1 MDLVAGDA
9 GFGGQA
15 GDGAL
20 SEGRVSPEAAHR
32 LQGIQASL
40 SIPVRRKT
48 ILLDR
53 GHHGTRRRDGFGHAP
68 MVALH
73 RWPGN
78 QVGHESPGGARTPS
92 VTTLKASKMSLC
104 RLAGGGVTRSQRPRA
119 SAPRL
124 RRVRQRARACSE
136 VWLRGMQERRTVVSA
151 CWLIWAVVGLTDPVA
166 TREIACL
173 RREAEMGPV
182 SRLGCVARR
191 ALELTDELCRD
202 SLRRG
207 DVLTFV
213 RQCACGAELREFCL
227 CAQLADV

>member
-1 MDLVAGDA
+1 M
-9 GFGGQA
+9 
-15 GDGAL
+15 
-20 SEGRVSPEAAHR
+20 
-32 LQGIQASL
+32 
-40 SIPVRRKT
+40 
-48 ILLDR
+48 
-53 GHHGTRRRDGFGHAP
+53 
-68 MVALH
+68 
-73 RWPGN
+73 
-78 QVGHESPGGARTPS
+78 
-92 VTTLKASKMSLC
+92 
-104 RLAGGGVTRSQRPRA
+104 
-119 SAPRL
+119 
-124 RRVRQRARACSE
+124 
-136 VWLRGMQERRTVVSA
+136 VVSA
-151 CWLIWAVVGLTDPVA
+151 CWLIWAVVGLTQQYLVGEASVLLAELQAAGTDTVA